1 MRIAGINLPK
11 GKRIEAALTY
21 IYGIGRKRSRQL
33 LTDAK
38 VDLDK
43 KIEDKASDIL
53 EVVRSTGD
61 NTSRI
66 ITRIDNDYSYL
77 REHVDHIFKRVDYL
91 EKKILK

>member
-1 MRIAGINLPK
+1 MDPK
-11 GKRIEAALTY
+11 LKKYLEKEFLAI
-21 IYGIGRKRSRQL
+21 RSNMATKGDL
-33 LTDAK
+33 KT
-38 VDLDK
+38 LDK